1 MKRNKLLFAFTLL
14 LVAGFFV
21 VSCSSDDNGTGG
33 DGLSSITLKANTES
47 TTIGASEQLTFT
59 VTGNDNT
66 NYTSSSIIKVNGT
79 EIIGN
84 TFSFEEAGNYS
95 FVASYDNLTSNELSF
110 QVYSEHYT
118 KVSKSKVLRNETVTF
133 NLLEIN
139 GDDVTDEA
147 TFFVNGNQ
155 IAGNEFSSETAAS
168 YEVYANYG
176 DMGQTETETFEVF
189 IPKRKVSFEDYTGTW
204 CGWCPRVTTAV
215 QKLKE
220 QSDDVVIVA
229 LHNDAH
235 MPSPQVS
242 QLVSTFNVQGYPAA
256 RLNRTTSVPSPED
269 SPNALNFVLNQAGAE
284 TNLSIAI
291 DTELN
296 GNDLSVTARVIS
308 EEALSSDYKV
318 VVYLTQNGLI
328 FPQENYYHSNPASPW
343 YQMGATINDFVHD
356 DVMEASLTNIFGDP
370 IVDTPALEEYT
381 VSFDPINLSAY
392 GASGG
397 GNFFSPS
404 SFNVAV
410 YIVNQNNVTQN
421 AQHVQAGESVNF
433 E

>member
-1 MKRNKLLFAFTLL
+1 MKRNKLLFVFTLL
-14 LVAGFFV
+14 VVAGFFV
-21 VSCSSDDNGTGG
+21 VSCSSDDNGSGG
-33 DGLSSITLKANTES
+33 DALSSITLKANTES

-59 VTGNDNT
+59 VTGSDNT
-66 NYTSSSIIKVNGT
+66 DYTVSSVIKVNGA
-79 EIIGN
+79 EITGN

-110 QVYSEHYT
+110 QVYSDLYV
-118 KVSKSKVLRNETVTF
+118 KINKSKFLRNETVAF
-133 NLLEIN
+133 NLLDVS

-155 IAGNEFSSETAAS
+155 ISGNEFSSETAAS
-168 YEVYANYG
+168 YEVYATFGN
-176 DMGQTETETFEVF
+176 MEQTDPETFEIF
-189 IPKRKVSFEDYTGTW
+189 IPKRKVTFEDYTGTW

-256 RLNRTTSVPSPED
+256 RLNRSTTVPSPED
-269 SPNALNFVLNQAGAE
+269 SANALNFVLNQAGAE
-284 TNLSIAI
+284 TNVSIAI

-308 EEALSSDYKV
+308 EEALSNDYKI
-318 VVYLTQNGLI
+318 VVYITQNGLI
-328 FPQENYYHSNPASPW
+328 FPQENYYHSNAASPW

-370 IVDTPALEEYT
+370 LVDTPAFEEYS
-381 VSFDPINLSAY
+381 VSFNPISLSTY
-392 GASGG
+392 GVNSGG
-397 GNFFSPS
+397 N
-404 SFNVAV
+404 SFNPSRFDVAV
-410 YIVNQNNVTQN
+410 YIVDQNNVTQN
-421 AQHVQAGESVNF
+421 AQHVHAGESVDF